1 LASNSTSQFEITVVT
16 GAEGGGADLAREAE
30 IVKAALLYA
39 DHVTLTSPKAALLQ
53 AAFDLL
59 DGPERVRQ
67 DRLLELAAALMD
79 PQSAALMA
87 TLKGRP
93 GRPRTPAQI
102 ALDQQLRA
110 HLKPHLGE
118 VEKVIDGFRGAPG
131 VSDVRRAQAAG
142 ALSLNTLGLQ
152 PVPTIIDSLML
163 ASGNRKRG
171 QSRVDIAD
179 RLLKEITRSVAP
191 AATSYPMFDE
201 QAGGLLGS
209 MIEEGLLPGVDLKPA
224 THAHLAGHLIGS
236 LEAFPDAP
244 VDGLLD
250 VRRALGDPLIRFR
263 GAVTA
268 MTRELDSTPLDA
280 GFARAADEVYRER
293 VAPELLALEE
303 SFREGRVREQL
314 WRQVTA
320 GAGFPGL
327 KRAVAMGFA
336 AYAVLPEITVV
347 AGAAGIGV
355 ADAMADL
362 AAAILKRRQELADQ
376 RRTNKFLFL
385 YEAGRRLS

>member
-1 LASNSTSQFEITVVT
+1 MASHPTSHLEITVVT
-16 GAEGGGADLAREAE
+16 GAEGSGADLAREAE

-79 PQSAALMA
+79 PHSAALMA

-102 ALDQQLRA
+102 ALDQQMRA
-110 HLKPHLGE
+110 HLRPHLGE
-118 VEKVIDGFRGAPG
+118 VEKVIDGFRSAPG

-163 ASGNRKRG
+163 ASGDRKRG
-171 QSRVDIAD
+171 QSRIDIAD

-209 MIEEGLLPGVDLKPA
+209 MIEEGMLPGVDLKPA

-236 LEAFPDAP
+236 LEAFPDAE
-244 VDGLLD
+244 VDEILD
-250 VRRALGDPLIRFR
+250 VRRALADPLIRFR

-268 MTRELDSTPLDA
+268 MTRDLDSTPLDA
-280 GFARAADEVYRER
+280 RFAHSADEVYRER

-314 WRQVTA
+314 GRQVTA
-320 GAGFPGL
+320 GAGLPGL

-336 AYAVLPEITVV
+336 AYAVLPEITVM

-355 ADAMADL
+355 ADAMSDL
-362 AAAILKRRQELADQ
+362 AAAILKRRQELAGQ

-385 YEAGRRLS
+385 YEAGRRLG